1 MTQKETHEPKHA
13 KEKPVKNK
21 KKRLLLKILLIFLA
35 TVVLVTGIAGLTL
48 LNYIVRTTPEI
59 DPNNIYDLLA
69 RTSVIV
75 DDQGN
80 KIQSIETEEYR
91 TNISIEQMPE
101 NLVNAFVA
109 IEDKTFYEHNGFN
122 YVRLM
127 GALKDSI
134 FEGERIQGT
143 STITQQLARNLYLT
157 NERTMIRKL
166 REAYYTIQLERALD

>member
-48 LNYIVRTTPEI
+48 LSYIVRTTPEI

-91 TNISIEQMPE
+91 TNISIEQIPE
-101 NLVNAFVA
+101 NLVNAFIAVFV
-109 IEDKTFYEHNGFN
+109 IPN
-122 YVRLM
+122 
-127 GALKDSI
+127 
-134 FEGERIQGT
+134 
-143 STITQQLARNLYLT
+143 
-157 NERTMIRKL
+157 
-166 REAYYTIQLERALD
+166 

>member
-1 MTQKETHEPKHA
+1 MTPKETHEPKHA
-13 KEKPVKNK
+13 KAKPVKNK

-48 LNYIVRTTPEI
+48 LSYIVRTTPEI

-91 TNISIEQMPE
+91 TNISIEQMPD
-101 NLVNAFVA
+101 NLVNAF
-109 IEDKTFYEHNGFN
+109 IPD
-122 YVRLM
+122 
-127 GALKDSI
+127 
-134 FEGERIQGT
+134 
-143 STITQQLARNLYLT
+143 TIGHCYTCCCLY
-157 NERTMIRKL
+157 R
-166 REAYYTIQLERALD
+166 